1 MTWFGLR
8 FRAKRSMVRGWG
20 RSLGLVLG
28 VCTVGASLPALGLEE
43 IAPTA
48 AIAPQSAAATSPA
61 ATKQE
66 EKKRV
71 VVLDFFYGNTSSPY
85 WSSYSYSG
93 RAAGV
98 GISQK
103 FIEGLLESGAVRVAD
118 RSQIADRDYGEV
130 SVSDAVTIGQ
140 EIGVDYVIIGTV
152 TEFNVDSRSS
162 GGSFMGIGGSSET
175 NVAQVEL
182 SVRVIDTAT
191 GDIVATA
198 RGEAEASSSGSSGS
212 FRGIGGRSDAADTD
226 GLLSDAV
233 DEAVIDLV
241 ENLTPK
247 L

>member
-1 MTWFGLR
+1 M
-8 FRAKRSMVRGWG
+8 
-20 RSLGLVLG
+20 
-28 VCTVGASLPALGLEE
+28 
-43 IAPTA
+43 
-48 AIAPQSAAATSPA
+48 AIAAPVGTAIAVQSPE

-85 WSSYSYSG
+85 WGSYSYSG

-103 FIEGLLESGAVRVAD
+103 LIEGLLEDGSVRVAD

-175 NVAQVEL
+175 NVATVEL

-198 RGEAEASSSGSSGS
+198 RGEAETSSSGSSGS

-233 DEAVIDLV
+233 NAAVVDLV